1 MSGWIQAA
9 MQQNT
14 IVAVEETYLNK
25 VASLIRSRRQCLLK
39 RTANAVQCCA
49 VYIQSTELIR
59 FLSYGGIF
67 LLLMTNVMCP
77 IILLVLGIYHE

>member
-14 IVAVEETYLNK
+14 IVAVEESYLNK

-39 RTANAVQCCA
+39 RTANAVLCS
-49 VYIQSTELIR
+49 VHSVDRINSV
-59 FLSYGGIF
+59 S
-67 LLLMTNVMCP
+67 
-77 IILLVLGIYHE
+77 